1 MNVIIDTGIELCGA
15 YQHGGSQ
22 YQEQLHQFT
31 SLSKLVNSNQRLFQ
45 LMSITCLKQ
54 VAWFTDLANQLF
66 NRSGLK
72 TSLAAK

>member
-31 SLSKLVNSNQRLFQ
+31 SLSKLVNSNQR
-45 LMSITCLKQ
+45 
-54 VAWFTDLANQLF
+54 
-66 NRSGLK
+66 
-72 TSLAAK
+72 